1 MIVIIIRNK
10 KLNPVFW
17 KEITKEELPSPTYSN
32 HVTWDW
38 NDVDRLLE
46 LEVDYDASADD
57 TVVGD
62 DNTPPDDAAKVDKN
76 RKRRLNEAE
85 RLQKYSWDRVERPDD
100 GKKRARYDYIN
111 RTSGET
117 VTSLRQAL
125 QQCRA
130 SSKSV

>member
-1 MIVIIIRNK
+1 MVSSLCDFHVAIGKDIEDDLRSLVDCCED
-10 KLNPVFW
+10 FW

-85 RLQKYSWDRVERPDD
+85 RLQKYSWDRVERPDEIP
-100 GKKRARYDYIN
+100 AI
-111 RTSGET
+111 
-117 VTSLRQAL
+117 L
-125 QQCRA
+125 
-130 SSKSV
+130 